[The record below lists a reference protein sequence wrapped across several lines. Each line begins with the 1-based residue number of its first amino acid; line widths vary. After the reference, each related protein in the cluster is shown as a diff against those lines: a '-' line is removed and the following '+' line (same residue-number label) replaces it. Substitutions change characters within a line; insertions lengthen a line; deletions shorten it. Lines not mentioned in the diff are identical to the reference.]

1 MLAKHYTEVSNRQAT
16 AEVIR
21 SVKAM
26 LKADALRQKEARKM
40 WAKAKAGK

>member
-26 LKADALRQKEARKM
+26 LKADKARTRKM